1 MFPRLTDAQIARLT
15 SRGQRRRTREGEVLV
30 QPGDA
35 HRKLMVVLSGRLEVL
50 VPGAIGE
57 EPLTHLVPGDFA
69 GALNTLRGLAGFSRI
84 RVVEAGEVLEIDE
97 ERLRALVLDDAELSE
112 IFMRAFILRRMGL
125 IATGHSAVTLI
136 GSVHSPGTLKLREF
150 LTRNN
155 YPYVSLDVDRDP
167 AVQALLD
174 RFHVKVDEVPVVICG
189 EGHVLRNPD
198 LHSLAEFL
206 DMNPSMDE
214 AAIHDMVVIGA
225 GPAGLAASVYGASEG
240 LDVLAIEATAYGGQA
255 GQSSKIE
262 NYLGFPTGISG
273 QALAGRAFTQA
284 QKFGAN
290 LNVASHATRLDCSR
304 RPYAIE
310 LSDGRKVL
318 AKSVV
323 IASGAQ
329 YRSPEWTDPRFVGV
343 GIYWAATHLEA
354 RMCDGREVAIVGG
367 ANSAGQAAVFL
378 AGFCRQVHILVRGA
392 GLSDTMSRYL
402 IRRIEDNPQITLHA
416 RTEIEK
422 MEGADRLERVVWRTK
437 GGAPETHDIGHV
449 FLMTGA
455 KPNTA
460 WLQDC
465 VALDDKGFVRTGTD
479 LRAEDLAAAG
489 WPLGRAPYPLE
500 TTKPGVFAVGDVRS
514 GSIKRVAAVVVL
526 VGADELVARVADEKR
541 TGDQAVRMPRDAA
554 TKAALPHV
562 GERVAAM
569 TLGERPVRRPG
580 GAAIVDRR

>member
-1 MFPRLTDAQIARLT
+1 
-15 SRGQRRRTREGEVLV
+15 
-30 QPGDA
+30 
-35 HRKLMVVLSGRLEVL
+35 
-50 VPGAIGE
+50 
-57 EPLTHLVPGDFA
+57 
-69 GALNTLRGLAGFSRI
+69 
-84 RVVEAGEVLEIDE
+84 
-97 ERLRALVLDDAELSE
+97 
-112 IFMRAFILRRMGL
+112 
-125 IATGHSAVTLI
+125 
-136 GSVHSPGTLKLREF
+136 
-150 LTRNN
+150 
-155 YPYVSLDVDRDP
+155 
-167 AVQALLD
+167 VQALLD

-290 LNVASHATRLDCSR
+290 LNVASHATKLDCSR

-514 GSIKRVAAVVVL
+514 GSIKRVAA
-526 VGADELVARVADEKR
+526 A
-541 TGDQAVRMPRDAA
+541 
-554 TKAALPHV
+554 V
-562 GERVAAM
+562 GEGSGVVQTVHRVLA
-569 TLGERPVRRPG
+569 G
-580 GAAIVDRR
+580 